1 MKKEKQMDKTNVP
14 APSALAYYGD
24 AVIELLVRERL
35 IMTGISNAGQLNK
48 LSRAFVTAQKQSEC
62 VGNILPILTED
73 ETDVFKRGRNMHGNH
88 PKSAS
93 VSDYRRATGFEVL
106 MGYLHFTN
114 EFDRAR
120 ELFLTAYKNE
130 LENLNNG

>member
-1 MKKEKQMDKTNVP
+1 MDKINIP

-24 AVIELLVRERL
+24 SVIELLVREKL
-35 IMTGISNAGQLNK
+35 IKTGISNAGQLNK
-48 LSRAFVTAQKQSEC
+48 LSREFVTAQKQSEC
-62 VGNILPILTED
+62 LENILPILTED
-73 ETDVFKRGRNMHGNH
+73 ETDMFRRGRNMHGNH

-106 MGYLHFTN
+106 MGYLYFTN

-130 LENLNNG
+130 LENLKSDE

>member
-1 MKKEKQMDKTNVP
+1 MDRINIP

-24 AVIELLVRERL
+24 CVIELLVRERL
-35 IMTGISNAGQLNK
+35 IKTGISNAGQLNK
-48 LSRAFVTAQKQSEC
+48 LSREFVTAQKQSEC
-62 VGNILPILTED
+62 LENILPILTED
-73 ETDVFKRGRNMHGNH
+73 ETDMFKRGRNMHGNH

-106 MGYLHFTN
+106 MGYLYFTN

-120 ELFLTAYKNE
+120 QLFASAYKNE
-130 LENLNNG
+130 LEKLDNDG